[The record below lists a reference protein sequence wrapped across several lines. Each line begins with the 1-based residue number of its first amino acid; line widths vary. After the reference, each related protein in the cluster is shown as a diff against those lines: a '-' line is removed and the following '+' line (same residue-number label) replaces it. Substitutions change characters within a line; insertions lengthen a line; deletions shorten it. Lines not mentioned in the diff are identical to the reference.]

1 MPFLTAQAKDF
12 KYKVGEKNWVKDQA
26 LRFLQSLGIKH
37 SLQGYNSTVASE
49 ITEREIRVTGGNW
62 LSPYYKLKMG
72 WLV

>member
-1 MPFLTAQAKDF
+1 
-12 KYKVGEKNWVKDQA
+12 VKDRA
-26 LRFLQSLGIKH
+26 LKFPQPSGIKR

-49 ITEREIRVTGGNW
+49 ITKWEIKVMGGNW